1 MSGRCARSAVA
12 LLLRYRRQC
21 TVFLCFAAGAVAAQ
35 TAISASPPM
44 PEFTMENPAPGIYL
58 HYGQQ
63 AEMTAANF
71 GDVANVGFVVGA
83 RCVAVIDTGGTFAVG
98 RALRQAIR
106 RVTSVPVRLPLPP
119 AARQGSIY
127 ENQAGA
133 AKFYFDKP
141 AN

>member
-44 PEFTMENPAPGIYL
+44 PEFTMENPAPGIYQ

-63 AEMTAANF
+63 AEMTAANL
-71 GDVANVGFVVGA
+71 GDVAWRSSTPAERLLSVE
-83 RCVAVIDTGGTFAVG
+83 RYDRQSGG
-98 RALRQAIR
+98 
-106 RVTSVPVRLPLPP
+106 
-119 AARQGSIY
+119 
-127 ENQAGA
+127 
-133 AKFYFDKP
+133 
-141 AN
+141 